1 MIAKTGS
8 SDSCARRF
16 QFFGIGGWN
25 FGWLALVVCAFHLL
39 LGNALHAEESDAS
52 GGKRRGVL
60 IEFKED
66 INPLSGALLKRKFES
81 ALDSGADV
89 IIFDIQSPGG
99 YTAVTFELMDMVLEA
114 KDVETVAYIEKDAIS
129 GAALLALSTDTILMR
144 PDARMGD
151 AGEIVMGEDGAFRY
165 TPAKSRSVLAQKV
178 RDTAEATGRPLAL
191 AEKMTDKDMVV
202 YSAVNKESGEQR
214 YLSDKDLASMEDADQ
229 WERSPPIREA
239 GKEMFFTVNGRRG
252 VELGMVDQVVDGR
265 EDLAEVLNLREP
277 IVEMQRSW
285 VDTLVFLLNTQ
296 FVTFLL
302 LLIGLVALGVE
313 LSAPGI
319 GVGGLT
325 SVLCFGLFFW
335 ARFLGGTSGWLEVVL
350 FLVGILFIAAEV
362 FVIPGFG
369 VAGISGLALSLGAL
383 VMASRRFALPEN
395 EIQWSS
401 LAADMLTVMGAFL
414 GFLVCL
420 IVIAKYMGDIPGLS
434 RLTLRPQVL
443 VSASGDASATLVSGP
458 AWERVQ
464 VGDTGAAMSPLRPSG
479 KVQFGDDAV
488 DVVTDGDFVD
498 PGSSVRIIAKQ
509 GARITVRKV

>member
-1 MIAKTGS
+1 MTTTKSNAMLRSFDRDPAAIMRLVLAFVVTAIALLQCQQAIAQSDVGS
-8 SDSCARRF
+8 
-16 QFFGIGGWN
+16 
-25 FGWLALVVCAFHLL
+25 
-39 LGNALHAEESDAS
+39 
-52 GGKRRGVL
+52 GKRRGVL

-66 INPLSGALLKRKFES
+66 INPLSGALLKRKFEAAVES
-81 ALDSGADV
+81 DADV
-89 IIFDIQSPGG
+89 IILDIQSPGG
-99 YTAVTFELMDMVLEA
+99 FTSVTFELMDMVLET

-202 YSAVNKESGEQR
+202 YQATNNETGEKR
-214 YLSDKDLASMEDADQ
+214 YLSDKDLASREDADQ
-229 WERSPPIREA
+229 WELSPPIREA

-252 VELGMVDQVVDGR
+252 VELGMVDQTIEGR
-265 EDLAEVLNLREP
+265 DELAKVLNLQEP
-277 IVEMQRSW
+277 IVEMERSW
-285 VDTLVFLLNTQ
+285 TDTLVFLLNSQ

-302 LLIGLVALGVE
+302 LLIGLVALAIE

-319 GVGGLT
+319 GIGGLT

-335 ARFLGGTSGWLEVVL
+335 ARFLGGTSGWLEVIL
-350 FLVGILFIAAEV
+350 FLTGILFIAAEV

-395 EIQWSS
+395 EIQWTS
-401 LAADMLTVMGAFL
+401 LATDMMTVMGAFL

-420 IVIAKYMGDIPGLS
+420 AVMAKYLGDIPGLS
-434 RLTLRPQVL
+434 RLTLRPQVM
-443 VSASGDASATLVSGP
+443 VAADGGASATLVSGP
-458 AWERVQ
+458 AWQRVEI
-464 VGDTGAAMSPLRPSG
+464 GDTGLAMSPLRPSG

-488 DVVTDGDFVD
+488 DVVTEGDYID
-498 PGSSVRIIAKQ
+498 PGTEVRVVNKQ
-509 GARITVRKV
+509 GARVTVRKV

>member
-1 MIAKTGS
+1 MTATQSHATLRASNLAPLTNVSALFAVVVMAIAFV
-8 SDSCARRF
+8 SCTPA
-16 QFFGIGGWN
+16 
-25 FGWLALVVCAFHLL
+25 LAQSAM
-39 LGNALHAEESDAS
+39 GDAS
-52 GGKRRGVL
+52 SGKRRGVL

-66 INPLSGALLKRKFES
+66 INPLSGALLKRKFKAAVE
-81 ALDSGADV
+81 SGADV
-89 IIFDIQSPGG
+89 IILDIQSPGG
-99 YTAVTFELMDMVLEA
+99 FTSVTFELMDMVLEA

-202 YSAVNKESGEQR
+202 YQATNKNTGEQL
-214 YLSDKDLASMEDADQ
+214 YLSDKDLASKDDADQ
-229 WERSPPIREA
+229 WELSPPIREA
-239 GKEMFFTVNGRRG
+239 GTEMFFTVNGRRG
-252 VELGMVDQVVDGR
+252 VELGMVDQTVEGR
-265 EDLAEVLNLREP
+265 DELAKVLNLQEP
-277 IVEMQRSW
+277 IVEMERSW
-285 VDTLVFLLNTQ
+285 TDTLVFLLNTQ

-302 LLIGLVALGVE
+302 LLIGLVALAIE

-319 GVGGLT
+319 GIGGLT

-350 FLVGILFIAAEV
+350 FLAGILFIAAEI

-383 VMASRRFALPEN
+383 VMASRRFTLPEN
-395 EIQWSS
+395 EIQWTS
-401 LAADMLTVMGAFL
+401 LAADMMTVMGAFL

-420 IVIAKYMGDIPGLS
+420 AVMAKYLGEIPGLS
-434 RLTLRPQVL
+434 RLTLRPQVM
-443 VSASGDASATLVSGP
+443 VAADGGASATLVSGP
-458 AWERVQ
+458 AWQRVE

-488 DVVTDGDFVD
+488 DVVTEGDYID
-498 PGSSVRIIAKQ
+498 PGTEVRVVGKQ
-509 GARITVRKV
+509 GARVTVRKV